1 MSLLSRRST
10 GSTCQMLRLLTAL
23 LICVLVFSHGTM
35 GSAAPHG
42 DAAGHSHVGEHSHDV
57 LPDAGDGDH
66 HSEKVDLET
75 VDLEADATGSGSQ
88 PDDSKTADVA
98 HGHTVA
104 GQVPADATLPNPPPG
119 GVQPTGLVVTAL
131 ASAPQAP
138 LLEPPSA

>member
-10 GSTCQMLRLLTAL
+10 VSAYPMLRLLTAL
-23 LICVLVFSHGTM
+23 LICVLTFSHGTM

-42 DAAGHSHVGEHSHDV
+42 DAAGHAHAGEHSHDV
-57 LPDAGDGDH
+57 LPDADHGDH
-66 HSEKVDLET
+66 HSETVDRET
-75 VDLEADATGSGSQ
+75 VDLEADASGRGSQ

-98 HGHTVA
+98 HAHAAA
-104 GQVPADATLPNPPPG
+104 GQIPAGAIVPNPPQG
-119 GVQPTGLVVTAL
+119 GVQPTRPVVTPL